1 MQTYQSWKQEPFT
14 LNQDK
19 DRLAFEIAS
28 LISDLTK
35 FYGLV
40 GLQPEETEAIL
51 NFIFQYFKNFQRF
64 KVCDMIRAVELYK
77 KRPELNKL
85 CPEYFETMFDNY
97 RKSQERKDILKQ
109 FELETENRVPEKT
122 EKTAAQRLIEC
133 KAEFDISGEIRLQGN
148 KTYDQNF
155 KLILEHLGADTMNEL
170 KLQAKEILIQEWQD
184 SKLSTKISEHYAIDR
199 LIKNFYDSEGKENY
213 KNFPEWIVKTRQLH
227 LQRLFE
233 MVNNGFV
240 EIEFLTPTKQT
251 V

>member
-1 MQTYQSWKQEPFT
+1 MQTYQSWKLEPFT
-14 LNQDK
+14 VNQTK
-19 DRLAFEIAS
+19 EQLAVEIAS

-109 FELETENRVPEKT
+109 FELEEENRIPEKT
-122 EKTAAQRLIEC
+122 EKTADQRLIEC
-133 KAEFDISGEIRLQGN
+133 KAEFDIRGEIRLQGN

-155 KLILEHLGADTMNEL
+155 KLILEHLGSDTMNEL
-170 KLQAKEILIQEWQD
+170 KHQAKEILIQEWQD